1 MQYSDIVAL
10 AMAQFVSEDM
20 STPICL
26 LGSPGIGK
34 TSLARSIADQMT
46 KAVRRERPDAPS
58 AICQVVDLTSKMP
71 EDMSGLP
78 RIDQTPSG
86 LVTRYA
92 PQEWLAKLSDP
103 EVYGVLCLDDL
114 PAASPA
120 VQV

>member
-71 EDMSGLP
+71 ED
-78 RIDQTPSG
+78 
-86 LVTRYA
+86 
-92 PQEWLAKLSDP
+92 
-103 EVYGVLCLDDL
+103 
-114 PAASPA
+114 
-120 VQV
+120 